1 MKKFFAQAYLWILL
15 ILLYAPILI
24 IVIFSFTESKVLGNW
39 TGFSFG
45 LYQNILS
52 GKVGMSF
59 LKALENTVSI
69 GILAAIIS
77 TFMGSIS
84 AIGIYNMRGKKR
96 KAIMFLNDIPMLNP
110 DIITDVSLFLL
121 FVAFSIPQG
130 YLTVLLAHVS
140 FCTPYVILCV
150 LPKLRQMDPNLYE
163 AALDLGAT
171 PRQALNKVIF
181 PQIRPAMISG
191 FILAFTL
198 SIDDFAVTLFTKGN
212 KGFENLSTYIYADAH
227 KGGLTPELR
236 PIMSIIFVFVLLL
249 LIIINIRSS
258 RNHKKQ
264 EIRI

>member
-96 KAIMFLNDIPMLNP
+96 KAIMLLNDIPMLCP
-110 DIITDVSLFLL
+110 DIITGLSLFLL
-121 FVAFSIPQG
+121 CVAFSIPQG

-150 LPKLRQMDPNLYE
+150 LPKLRQMDPNLY
-163 AALDLGAT
+163 
-171 PRQALNKVIF
+171 
-181 PQIRPAMISG
+181 
-191 FILAFTL
+191 
-198 SIDDFAVTLFTKGN
+198 
-212 KGFENLSTYIYADAH
+212 
-227 KGGLTPELR
+227 
-236 PIMSIIFVFVLLL
+236 
-249 LIIINIRSS
+249 
-258 RNHKKQ
+258 
-264 EIRI
+264 

>member
-77 TFMGSIS
+77 TFMG
-84 AIGIYNMRGKKR
+84 
-96 KAIMFLNDIPMLNP
+96 MLNP
-110 DIITDVSLFLL
+110 DIITGVSLFLL

-227 KGGLTPELR
+227 KGG
-236 PIMSIIFVFVLLL
+236 
-249 LIIINIRSS
+249 S
-258 RNHKKQ
+258 RTFRRTFMQMRTKAG
-264 EIRI
+264 

>member
-77 TFMGSIS
+77 
-84 AIGIYNMRGKKR
+84 KR

-110 DIITDVSLFLL
+110 DIITGVSLFLL

-236 PIMSIIFVFVLLL
+236 PIMSMIFVFVLLL

>member
-77 TFMGSIS
+77 TFM
-84 AIGIYNMRGKKR
+84 KR

-110 DIITDVSLFLL
+110 DIITGVSLFLL

-181 PQIRPAMISG
+181 PQI
-191 FILAFTL
+191 L

>member
-1 MKKFFAQAYLWILL
+1 
-15 ILLYAPILI
+15 
-24 IVIFSFTESKVLGNW
+24 
-39 TGFSFG
+39 
-45 LYQNILS
+45 
-52 GKVGMSF
+52 
-59 LKALENTVSI
+59 
-69 GILAAIIS
+69 
-77 TFMGSIS
+77 
-84 AIGIYNMRGKKR
+84 
-96 KAIMFLNDIPMLNP
+96 MFLNDIPMLNP
-110 DIITDVSLFLL
+110 DIITGVSLFLL

-181 PQIRPAMISG
+181 PQIRP
-191 FILAFTL
+191 L